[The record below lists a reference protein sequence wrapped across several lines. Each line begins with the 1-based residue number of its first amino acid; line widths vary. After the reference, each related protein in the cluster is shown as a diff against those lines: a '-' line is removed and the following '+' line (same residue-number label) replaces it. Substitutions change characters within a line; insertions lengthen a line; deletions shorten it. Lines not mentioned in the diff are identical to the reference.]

1 MTTARIATAGATSP
15 RAVSKASGVPN
26 AVNDL
31 VTEVLTQATA
41 TTMPLRPTVVD
52 ALRHQL
58 TAAIGPLLAQLAA
71 ENARLVTELNVRS
84 FTTVYVRERSRET
97 ATAEEEARRWERR
110 WAGTA
115 AQARKEHRRA
125 AAAERQ
131 AAAHAELLR
140 EWLRLPR
147 AAQHT
152 EPHTEPITDCA
163 ACAFIGAPP
172 SGFACTDCGATTPKE
187 SPDDAR

>member
-110 WAGTA
+110 WAGTT

-125 AAAERQ
+125 NAHAALLRDLLPFLTAQHGDPECPWFAHGCVGCDLTLRVAATLSAERP
-131 AAAHAELLR
+131 A
-140 EWLRLPR
+140 P
-147 AAQHT
+147 T
-152 EPHTEPITDCA
+152 G
-163 ACAFIGAPP
+163 GA
-172 SGFACTDCGATTPKE
+172 D
-187 SPDDAR
+187 